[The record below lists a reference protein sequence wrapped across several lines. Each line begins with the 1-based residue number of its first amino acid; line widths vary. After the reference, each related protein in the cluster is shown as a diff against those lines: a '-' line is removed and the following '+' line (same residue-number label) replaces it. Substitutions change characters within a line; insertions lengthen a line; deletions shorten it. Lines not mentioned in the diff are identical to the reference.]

1 MTSIINHLDQME
13 ARTTNW
19 LSENYPTLIYK
30 LLAGTPWV
38 FTVLGL
44 YLASLSYQSHTAYDL
59 FAGLFLTVTGTVAG
73 TLTSVW
79 AYGEIKGMR
88 HNARRTHPSYP
99 YSARNSQSK

>member
-1 MTSIINHLDQME
+1 MTSIINHLDRVE
-13 ARTTNW
+13 AQATNW
-19 LSENYPTLIYK
+19 LTENYPTLIYK

-38 FTVLGL
+38 FTALGL
-44 YLASLSYQSHTAYDL
+44 YLASLSHRSHTAYDL
-59 FAGLFLTVTGTVAG
+59 FAGLFLTVTGNVAG
-73 TLTSVW
+73 TLTSIW